1 MIERHV
7 ALLVVAAAMARQD
20 HGQHV
25 GDDGLV
31 ARFAR
36 RATGAMA
43 DVVEPDAFLDKVDVN
58 ALLDRVDPDALLDR
72 VDVNRLLDR
81 VDVNELMDRVDVNRL
96 LDRVDIDA
104 FMDRVDVEDL
114 VVRAGIPDIVRD
126 STGALAGSALDVFR
140 RQLVALDTIVGR
152 TAYRLRGRDPDAR
165 PDAPEALETV
175 DDGTGVDEGGRGQI
189 TGHYA
194 GPVTRALAFAA
205 DVAIVWIGFLLIGFG
220 LAFVVELFSS
230 VDVRSGVQSIVALL
244 VLVTWSFTYHVVS
257 YAVAGKTA
265 GMSVLGLRVLNREGN
280 GLTGRQALVRTVTLP
295 MSVAFFGLGC
305 LGILFGAERRGFHD
319 AAAGSIVVYDWG
331 DRPAE
336 MPAPITAWIADK
348 AAD

>member
-7 ALLVVAAAMARQD
+7 ALLVIAAAMARQD
-20 HGQHV
+20 DGLDA

-81 VDVNELMDRVDVNRL
+81 VDVNDLMDRVDVNRL

-152 TAYRLRGRDPDAR
+152 AAYRIRGRDPDTR
-165 PDAPEALETV
+165 PEMPETLATIE
-175 DDGTGVDEGGRGQI
+175 GSGGVDEGGRGQI

-205 DVAIVWIGFLLIGFG
+205 DIAIVWIGFLLIGFG
-220 LAFVVELFSS
+220 LAFIVELFSS
-230 VDVRSGVQSIVALL
+230 LDVQSGVQSIVALL
-244 VLVTWSFTYHVVS
+244 VLVTWSFVYHVAS
-257 YAVAGKTA
+257 YSVAGKTA
-265 GMSVLGLRVLNREGN
+265 GMSVLGLRVLNRQGEVLN
-280 GLTGRQALVRTVTLP
+280 GRQALVRTLTLP
-295 MSVAFFGLGC
+295 VSVGFFGLGC
-305 LGILFGAERRGFHD
+305 LGILFGPERRGFHD
-319 AAAGSIVVYDWG
+319 AAAGSVVVYDWG

-348 AAD
+348 ASG